1 MSPQE
6 DPGTRSASHY
16 RDQAKHARER
26 AAAATPNFDWRA
38 AWLEIADAYDKV
50 ATIAER
56 APALQCGADAGS
68 PDRVAQSGE
77 RRAPPRGA
85 ALGSY
90 SVLGE
95 GCEDLLLDD
104 QCDGR
109 ERRDQA
115 GLRGTFK
122 RRRCLVPADGF
133 YEWQK
138 RDGNTKQPYR
148 IVMADGSPMAFA
160 GLWKRWTDPASGEA
174 VRSFTI
180 LTIGA
185 NALCAPIHNRMP
197 AIVDAVDWPTWLGEA
212 PATSSGLKAVL
223 RPPSAALMEAHMIRP
238 RIGNVRNDDAAPIN
252 RVNSD

>member
-1 MSPQE
+1 MCGRFQASRSPAEVARWFKTTGPLPNVQE
-6 DPGTRSASHY
+6 RYNAAPTQDLPVVLQ
-16 RDQAKHARER
+16 DRE
-26 AAAATPNFDWRA
+26 
-38 AWLEIADAYDKV
+38 
-50 ATIAER
+50 
-56 APALQCGADAGS
+56 
-68 PDRVAQSGE
+68 SGE
-77 RRAPPRGA
+77 RRLE
-85 ALGSY
+85 ALRWGLIPFWAKDVKIFY
-90 SVLGE
+90 STINATAENVATE
-95 GCEDLLLDD
+95 PAF
-104 QCDGR
+104 
-109 ERRDQA
+109 RDA
-115 GLRGTFK
+115 FK
-122 RRRCLVPADGF
+122 RQRCLVPADGF

-197 AIVDAVDWPTWLGEA
+197 AIVDAVDWPTWLGEV

-223 RPPSAALMEAHMIRP
+223 RPPSAALMEAHMIGP
-238 RIGNVRNDDAAPIN
+238 RIGNVRNDDAAPIK